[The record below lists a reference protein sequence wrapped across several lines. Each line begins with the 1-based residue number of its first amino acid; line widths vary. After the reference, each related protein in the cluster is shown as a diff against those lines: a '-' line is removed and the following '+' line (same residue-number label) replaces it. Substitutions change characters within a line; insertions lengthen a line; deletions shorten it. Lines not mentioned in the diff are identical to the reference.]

1 MFIIFTGA
9 TLRSST
15 SQPNTQTVLITG
27 DERTQQTATTPLSES
42 KSTRGTAATH
52 HESATPLSPTE
63 TSQATQPESSTP
75 ASFVDST
82 SGVWVTKFITEI
94 VTEILSTVPY
104 TTATCNGSPTETT
117 SHINP
122 TESPCMSTV
131 PAFTDPCICKDCPPT
146 FNIRRPQLPET
157 STTESTTGKEAT
169 QSESI
174 TTASAAEST
183 TGDEVTED
191 LTSASSYLGSCQ
203 SDEFQCNDSACIH
216 DYWYCD
222 GYFDCADESDEPTG
236 CYCETTETVC
246 DDGGCV
252 DVNSLCD
259 GKADCGDGSD
269 EATCRLTTIYV
280 VTEDLATTDIPD
292 SCTTDKFQCN
302 DGVCINGSWYCDGS
316 FDCSDE
322 SDEPPGCCGIR
333 EIVCDDGRCVDVNSL
348 CDGKAD
354 CDDSS
359 DEASCRLT
367 TIYLEDLATTAVPD
381 PSVSDPILYDGSILA
396 SNTNLQVRWSWPIK
410 RPVVG
415 FQVEYRL
422 SGTDT

>member
-1 MFIIFTGA
+1 MFIIFTGV

-15 SQPNTQTVLITG
+15 SQPNTQTVLITE
-27 DERTQQTATTPLSES
+27 DERTQQTATAPLSES

-75 ASFVDST
+75 ASFADST

-146 FNIRRPQLPET
+146 FNITRPQLPEK

-174 TTASAAEST
+174 TTSSAAEST
-183 TGDEVTED
+183 TGEEVTED
-191 LTSASSYLGSCQ
+191 LTSALGTCPSSNFLC
-203 SDEFQCNDSACIH
+203 DNDTKCIP

-222 GYFDCADESDEPTG
+222 GLFDCLDESDEPTG
-236 CYCETTETVC
+236 CYCRITETVC

-269 EATCRLTTIYV
+269 EATCHLTTIDL
-280 VTEDLATTDIPD
+280 EDLATTAIPD
-292 SCTTDKFQCN
+292 SCPSGKFLCD
-302 DGVCINGSWYCDGS
+302 DGVCINDSWYCDGS
-316 FDCSDE
+316 FDCSDK

-333 EIVCDDGRCVDVNSL
+333 EIVCDDGGCVDVNSL

-354 CDDSS
+354 CDDGS
-359 DEASCRLT
+359 DEAPCHLT
-367 TIYLEDLATTAVPD
+367 TIDLEDLATTDKPD
-381 PSVSDPILYDGSILA
+381 ATLRSSTSQPSTQQPILTREDEGPSQHLLLH
-396 SNTNLQVRWSWPIK
+396 SV
-410 RPVVG
+410 
-415 FQVEYRL
+415 
-422 SGTDT
+422 